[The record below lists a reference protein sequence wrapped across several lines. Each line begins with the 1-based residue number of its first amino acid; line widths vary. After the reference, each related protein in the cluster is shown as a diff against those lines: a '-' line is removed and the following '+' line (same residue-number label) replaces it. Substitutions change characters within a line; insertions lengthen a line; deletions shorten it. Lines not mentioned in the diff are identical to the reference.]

1 MVYPRKTE
9 FIQIAERGI
18 QHREDGHYELPLPL
32 KNETIE
38 LPNNKTA
45 VLRRLSQL
53 KRRFVGRNGQQYY
66 EHYVEFMK
74 KLIENGYAE
83 RVPEMPEADHTS
95 HGQSRKKQNVW
106 YIPHHGVYHPK
117 KPNKIRVVFDCAAE
131 YESESLNKHLLQGP
145 DLTNTLTGVLCRFRQ
160 EAIVFMCDIEAM
172 FHQVTVNEVYR
183 DLLRFLW
190 WEDGNLTKEPK
201 KYRMTVHL
209 FGATSSPG
217 CANFAL
223 KSTVNDFEEEFG
235 ASAADFLRN
244 DFYVDDGLKSVPLVD
259 EAVKLI
265 ASVKQMC
272 SKGGFRLHKLY
283 QIVKKLSDESQ
294 SKIEQMA

>member
-1 MVYPRKTE
+1 MFEVDFLEHKAKSKRGLSKEDRKS
-9 FIQIAERGI
+9 IQIAERGI

-38 LPNNKTA
+38 FPNNKTA
-45 VLRRLSQL
+45 ALRRLSQL

-95 HGQSRKKQNVW
+95 HDQGRKKQNVW

-131 YESESLNKHLLQGP
+131 YQNESLNKHLLQGP
-145 DLTNTLTGVLCRFRQ
+145 DLTNNLSGVLCRFRQ
-160 EAIVFMCDIEAM
+160 EPIAFTCDIEAM
-172 FHQVTVNEVYR
+172 FHQVKVNEEYR

-190 WEDGNLTKEPK
+190 WEDGDLIKEPK
-201 KYRMTVHL
+201 EYTCLEPHRPQAAQTL
-209 FGATSSPG
+209 PSSLRPMI
-217 CANFAL
+217 
-223 KSTVNDFEEEFG
+223 
-235 ASAADFLRN
+235 FLR
-244 DFYVDDGLKSVPLVD
+244 
-259 EAVKLI
+259 
-265 ASVKQMC
+265 
-272 SKGGFRLHKLY
+272 
-283 QIVKKLSDESQ
+283 
-294 SKIEQMA
+294 